1 MFLQENDL
9 NLAIDAIANDEV
21 VGIPTETVYGLAVNP
36 YSSKAVEKLFSLKE
50 RDEKKPVGLLSLIHI

>member
-36 YSSKAVEKLFSLKE
+36 YSSKAVEKLFFLFHSLVFLNRFQSSE
-50 RDEKKPVGLLSLIHI
+50 FF